1 MTDEWYVLVGSKIRG
16 PATAS
21 ELRKRLDEGKISL
34 ETPVR
39 AGTDGAWTFVRE
51 LPEFSSI
58 SEIAAQSEQE
68 SVLLLSSRV
77 RAAAAKRKR
86 MLPLLSVVPM
96 IIAVIVVAAY
106 TRNQSHRPQNGTGWG
121 RFAVDPPPKSIPAEV
136 NAIDEAPRPTP
147 PGTNDG
153 AVKDT
158 SPAGRDVAQSVND
171 ATAGDQSPST
181 PERRPQPV
189 GQTESPSVN
198 RSIASIGSGV
208 SASPAPIPPPARSD
222 SFTIPWPTAQAEAAA
237 DELEWERLDT
247 TVREYIDQ
255 SGQWDKLRQQEQ
267 NQRLHLESV
276 WSKLEDVDRRATA
289 VADTMHRI
297 RKTIGDDNTNNA
309 AVFAPVETPHY
320 VQSLAKTFSLRTRDM
335 SRLSTQA
342 SGLMDDFNGTLE
354 RLDSN
359 LADQKKTLS
368 RGAELRGEWMRMTRL
383 FAFWTHRDRR
393 IPTETS
399 SRWILNYPNFAPA
412 HVARCITEIHDKS
425 FDKAGEDVEEAIKKD
440 PNWAELYALQSVLL
454 DRAGSL
460 AESDHSLKKARQLTK
475 KTPLAFVD
483 LCDGMVCV
491 RRRNYDA
498 AKARF
503 RTAAKRDH
511 NDPAGNAQLAL
522 LLATCPKDELRDPA
536 SAIETATTACK
547 ATAWNHWWCLDV
559 LGLSYA
565 ASGDFERAV
574 GCIHRAK
581 QTAPADVQQLL
592 DERIASYQKNKVPS
606 VTVGDL

>member
-1 MTDEWYVLVGSKIRG
+1 M
-16 PATAS
+16 
-21 ELRKRLDEGKISL
+21 
-34 ETPVR
+34 
-39 AGTDGAWTFVRE
+39 
-51 LPEFSSI
+51 
-58 SEIAAQSEQE
+58 
-68 SVLLLSSRV
+68 
-77 RAAAAKRKR
+77 
-86 MLPLLSVVPM
+86 
-96 IIAVIVVAAY
+96 
-106 TRNQSHRPQNGTGWG
+106 
-121 RFAVDPPPKSIPAEV
+121 
-136 NAIDEAPRPTP
+136 
-147 PGTNDG
+147 
-153 AVKDT
+153 
-158 SPAGRDVAQSVND
+158 
-171 ATAGDQSPST
+171 
-181 PERRPQPV
+181 
-189 GQTESPSVN
+189 
-198 RSIASIGSGV
+198 
-208 SASPAPIPPPARSD
+208 
-222 SFTIPWPTAQAEAAA
+222 
-237 DELEWERLDT
+237 WERLDS

-309 AVFAPVETPHY
+309 AVFAPVETPRY
-320 VQSLAKTFSLRTRDM
+320 VQSLAKTFSLRSRDM

-342 SGLMDDFNGTLE
+342 SGLMDDFNATLE

-359 LADQKKTLS
+359 LADQKKALS

-412 HVARCITEIHDKS
+412 HVARCITEIRDKS
-425 FDKAGEDVEEAIKKD
+425 FGKAGEDLEEAIKKD
-440 PNWAELYALQSVLL
+440 PNWAELYALQAVLQ
-454 DRAGSL
+454 DRAGNL

-503 RTAAKRDH
+503 RTAAKRDR

-522 LLATCPKDELRDPA
+522 LLATCPKGALRDPA
-536 SAIETATTACK
+536 SAIETATAACQ
-547 ATAWNHWWCLDV
+547 ATAWSHWWCLDV
-559 LGLSYA
+559 LAHSYA
-565 ASGDFERAV
+565 ASGDFDRAV
-574 GCIHRAK
+574 GCIQRAK

-592 DERIASYQKNKVPS
+592 DERIASYQKNQVPS